1 MGEEVEESPIFQIY
15 IVKYENHGKI
25 YIVNINYEMGD
36 GLEEDGMR
44 VLEGLEP
51 QNVFYYFEEI
61 TRIPHGSGNVKQISD
76 YLKQFSADQELECIQ
91 DELYNIIIIKEATPG
106 YEQAE
111 PYILQGHMDMV
122 AVKRPDCDIDM
133 TKDPLRLRTENDRIY
148 AEGTSL
154 GGDDGIAVAYALAL
168 LAAKNISH
176 PRLEVILTVDE
187 ETGMEGATGIDL
199 SMLRG
204 RRMINLDQ
212 EEEGIFITSCAGG
225 ARVDVTIPVEQDP
238 ESAGKLV
245 EIKVTG
251 LLGGHSGIE
260 INNGRG
266 NANCL
271 LGQVLWAVGE
281 RCRIRLAGMNGGMAD
296 NAIPREASA
305 VLAVEAADLSVVEAV
320 IKEQEEK
327 IREQMTA
334 EEKQTQ
340 VVCRQL
346 AEGENSAVMTEESTK
361 KALACLLALPNG
373 VAAMSKDVEG
383 LVETSLNLGI
393 IALEKEGLHL
403 QYAVRSSV
411 DQEKETLCGQM
422 NDIAG
427 EAGATV
433 SVRNPYPG
441 WAYRK
446 DSPLREKMVQIYEDM
461 YGKPPVLQAIH
472 AGLECG
478 ILAGKLPGLDCVS
491 IGPDLFDVHTAQE
504 SMSIASVKRVWE
516 YLLTILTHTVE

>member
-1 MGEEVEESPIFQIY
+1 MGVL
-15 IVKYENHGKI
+15 
-25 YIVNINYEMGD
+25 D
-36 GLEEDGMR
+36 GLQPE
-44 VLEGLEP
+44 
-51 QNVFYYFEEI
+51 NVFHFFEQLCG
-61 TRIPHGSGNVKQISD
+61 IPHGSGNVRQISD
-76 YLKQFSADQELECIQ
+76 HLKNFAEERALFCEQ
-91 DELYNIIIIKEATPG
+91 DAMGNVVIIKEASPER
-106 YEQAE
+106 EQEE
-111 PYILQGHMDMV
+111 PYILQAHMDMV
-122 AVKRPDCDIDM
+122 AVTAQGSQIDM
-133 TKDPLRLRTENDRIY
+133 KKEPLRLRVEGDKIY
-148 AEGTSL
+148 AEETSL
-154 GGDDGIAVAYALAL
+154 GGDDGIGVAYCLAL
-168 LAAKNISH
+168 LDAEDLSL

-225 ARVDVTIPVEQDP
+225 ARVDVTVPMERDQ
-238 ESAGKLV
+238 ESSGELI

-260 INNGRG
+260 IDKGRG

-271 LGQVLWAVGE
+271 LGQVLQAVGE

-305 VLAVEAADLSVVEAV
+305 VLAVEAADLPVVEAV
-320 IKEQEEK
+320 VKEQEGK
-327 IREQMTA
+327 IREQLTE
-334 EEKQTQ
+334 EEKQVQ
-340 VVCRQL
+340 VVCRRL
-346 AEGENSAVMTEESTK
+346 TEGENSAVMTEESTK
-361 KALACLLALPNG
+361 KAIACLLELPGG
-373 VAAMSKDVEG
+373 VVAMSKDVEG

-393 IALEKEGLHL
+393 RALEEEGLHL

-411 DQEKETLCGQM
+411 DREKEALCAKMG
-422 NDIAG
+422 DIAG
-427 EAGATV
+427 RAGATM

-516 YLLTILTHTVE
+516 YLLAVLTQTVC

>member
-1 MGEEVEESPIFQIY
+1 MGVL
-15 IVKYENHGKI
+15 
-25 YIVNINYEMGD
+25 D
-36 GLEEDGMR
+36 GLQPE
-44 VLEGLEP
+44 
-51 QNVFYYFEEI
+51 NVFQYFEELC
-61 TRIPHGSGNVKQISD
+61 RIPHGSGNVKQISD
-76 YLKQFSADQELECIQ
+76 HLKKFAEERALFCEQDALGNVVIIREASPEREQE
-91 DELYNIIIIKEATPG
+91 
-106 YEQAE
+106 E
-111 PYILQGHMDMV
+111 PYILQAHMDMV
-122 AVKRPDCDIDM
+122 AVTAQGSQIDM
-133 TKDPLRLRTENDRIY
+133 KKEPLKLRVEGDKIY
-148 AEGTSL
+148 AEETSL
-154 GGDDGIAVAYALAL
+154 GGDDGIGVAYCLAL
-168 LAAKNISH
+168 LDAKDLSL

-187 ETGMEGATGIDL
+187 ETGMEGATEIDL

-204 RRMINLDQ
+204 KRMINLDQ

-225 ARVDVTIPVEQDP
+225 IKVDVTIPMEQDT
-238 ESAGKLV
+238 ESAGKFV
-245 EIKVTG
+245 EIKITG

-260 INNGRG
+260 IDKGRG

-271 LGQVLWAVGE
+271 LGQVLRTVGE
-281 RCRIRLAGMNGGMAD
+281 RCRVRLVGMNGGMAD

-305 VLAVEAADLSVVEAV
+305 ILAVEAADLPVVETV
-320 IKEQEEK
+320 VKEQEEK
-327 IREQMTA
+327 IREQMTV
-334 EEKQTQ
+334 EEKQVQ

-361 KALACLLALPNG
+361 KAIACLLELPGG
-373 VAAMSKDVEG
+373 VVAMSKDVEG

-393 IALEKEGLHL
+393 LALEEEGLHL

-411 DQEKETLCGQM
+411 DQEKESLCRQM
-422 NDIAG
+422 SDIAG
-427 EAGATV
+427 KSGAAV
-433 SVRNPYPG
+433 SVKNPYPG

-478 ILAGKLPGLDCVS
+478 ILAGKIPGLDCVS

-516 YLLTILTHTVE
+516 YLLAVLT

>member
-1 MGEEVEESPIFQIY
+1 VL
-15 IVKYENHGKI
+15 
-25 YIVNINYEMGD
+25 D
-36 GLEEDGMR
+36 GLQPE
-44 VLEGLEP
+44 
-51 QNVFYYFEEI
+51 NVFQHFEQLC
-61 TRIPHGSGNVKQISD
+61 RIPHGSGNVKQISD
-76 YLKQFSADQELECIQ
+76 HLKNFAEERALFCEQDALGNVVIIREASPEREQE
-91 DELYNIIIIKEATPG
+91 
-106 YEQAE
+106 E
-111 PYILQGHMDMV
+111 PYILQAHMDMV
-122 AVKRPDCDIDM
+122 AVTAQGSQIDM
-133 TKDPLRLRTENDRIY
+133 KKEPLRLRVDGDKIY
-148 AEGTSL
+148 AEETSL
-154 GGDDGIAVAYALAL
+154 GGDDGIGVAYCLAL
-168 LAAKNISH
+168 LDAKDLSL

-225 ARVDVTIPVEQDP
+225 AKVDVIIPVEKDT
-238 ESAGKLV
+238 ENADKLV
-245 EIKVTG
+245 EIKITG

-260 INNGRG
+260 IDKGRG
-266 NANCL
+266 NANYL
-271 LGQVLWAVGE
+271 LGQVLRAVGE
-281 RCRIRLAGMNGGMAD
+281 RCRIRLVSMNGGMAD

-305 VLAVEAADLSVVEAV
+305 VLAVEAADLPAVETLV
-320 IKEQEEK
+320 KEQEEK

-334 EEKQTQ
+334 EEKQVQ
-340 VVCRQL
+340 IVCRQL
-346 AEGENSAVMTEESTK
+346 TESGNSAVMTEESTK
-361 KALACLLALPNG
+361 KALACLLELPNG
-373 VAAMSKDVEG
+373 VTAMSKDVEG

-393 IALEKEGLHL
+393 LALEEEGLHL

-411 DQEKETLCGQM
+411 DQEKENLCRQM
-422 NDIAG
+422 SDIAG
-427 EAGATV
+427 KSGAAV
-433 SVRNPYPG
+433 SVKNPYPG

-516 YLLTILTHTVE
+516 YLLTVLTQTAG

>member
-1 MGEEVEESPIFQIY
+1 
-15 IVKYENHGKI
+15 
-25 YIVNINYEMGD
+25 MGD
-36 GLEEDGMR
+36 SLEEDGMR

-51 QNVFYYFEEI
+51 QSVFHFFEQLCG
-61 TRIPHGSGNVKQISD
+61 IPHGSGNVKQISD
-76 YLKQFSADQELECIQ
+76 HLKNFAEERALFCEQ
-91 DELYNIIIIKEATPG
+91 DALGNVVIIKEASTER
-106 YEQAE
+106 EQEE
-111 PYILQGHMDMV
+111 PYILQAHMDMV
-122 AVKRPDCDIDM
+122 AVTAQGSQIDM
-133 TKDPLRLRTENDRIY
+133 KKEPLRLRVEGDKLY
-148 AEGTSL
+148 AEETSL
-154 GGDDGIAVAYALAL
+154 GGDDGIGVAYCLAL
-168 LAAKNISH
+168 LDAKDLSL

-199 SMLRG
+199 TMLRG

-225 ARVDVTIPVEQDP
+225 ARVDVTIPMERDL
-238 ESAGKLV
+238 ESIDKLV

-260 INNGRG
+260 IDKGRG

-271 LGQVLWAVGE
+271 LGQVLQAVGE

-305 VLAVEAADLSVVEAV
+305 VLAVEAADLSAVESAV
-320 IKEQEEK
+320 KEQEEK

-334 EEKQTQ
+334 EEKQVQ
-340 VVCRQL
+340 VVCCQL
-346 AEGENSAVMTEESTK
+346 TEGESSAVMTEASTK
-361 KALACLLALPNG
+361 KALACLLELPNG

-393 IALEKEGLHL
+393 LALEKEGLHL

-411 DQEKETLCGQM
+411 DQEKEILCGQM
-422 NDIAG
+422 RDIAG
-427 EAGATV
+427 KSGATV

-516 YLLTILTHTVE
+516 YLLAVLTRTVC

>member
-1 MGEEVEESPIFQIY
+1 MGVL
-15 IVKYENHGKI
+15 
-25 YIVNINYEMGD
+25 D
-36 GLEEDGMR
+36 GLQPE
-44 VLEGLEP
+44 
-51 QNVFYYFEEI
+51 NVFQYFEQLC
-61 TRIPHGSGNVKQISD
+61 RIPHGSGNVKQISD
-76 YLKQFSADQELECIQ
+76 HLKNFAEERALFCEQDALGNVVIIREASPEREQE
-91 DELYNIIIIKEATPG
+91 
-106 YEQAE
+106 E
-111 PYILQGHMDMV
+111 PYILQAHMDMV
-122 AVKRPDCDIDM
+122 AVTAQGSQIDM
-133 TKDPLRLRTENDRIY
+133 KKEPLRLQVEGDKIY
-148 AEGTSL
+148 AAETSL
-154 GGDDGIAVAYALAL
+154 GGDDGIGVAYCLAL
-168 LAAKNISH
+168 LDAKDLSL

-225 ARVDVTIPVEQDP
+225 AKVDVMIPMEQDP
-238 ESAGKLV
+238 ESADKFV
-245 EIKVTG
+245 EIKITG

-260 INNGRG
+260 IDKGRG

-271 LGQVLWAVGE
+271 LGQVLQAVSE
-281 RCRIRLAGMNGGMAD
+281 RCRIRLVSMNGGMAD
-296 NAIPREASA
+296 NAIPRESSA
-305 VLAVEAADLSVVEAV
+305 VLAVEAEDLPSVETVV
-320 IKEQEEK
+320 KEQEEK
-327 IREQMTA
+327 IREQLTT
-334 EEKQTQ
+334 EEKQVQ
-340 VVCRQL
+340 IVCRQL
-346 AEGENSAVMTEESTK
+346 TESGNSAVITEESTK
-361 KALACLLALPNG
+361 KALACLLELPNG
-373 VAAMSKDVEG
+373 VTAMSKDVEG

-393 IALEKEGLHL
+393 LALEEKGLHL

-411 DQEKETLCGQM
+411 DQEKEILCGQM

-427 EAGATV
+427 KSGAAV
-433 SVRNPYPG
+433 SVKNPYPG

-516 YLLTILTHTVE
+516 YLLSVLTQTAG